1 MKNLIILIALAA
13 IWMSCGEQEAEEVK
27 VENTTPK
34 VIERDMK
41 GLKIAYYHSDSLKK
55 YFEYFKSEESIVTA
69 KQKSFQKEL
78 ERKSKDYEDFIS
90 RNNQKLQSGLLSE
103 NEQMKI
109 QQQAQM
115 MEAELMQYQQNQG
128 VKLEEE
134 TLKKLETI
142 SKKIETWGKKFCEE
156 NKIDILLIQGP
167 GGQINYINSA
177 MDVTKE
183 FTAYLNQHQKE
194 IEKDIK

>member
-1 MKNLIILIALAA
+1 MKNSFAIGFLFVLLA
-13 IWMSCGEQEAEEVK
+13 SCGDKEEDVK

-34 VIERDMK
+34 VVAHDMK

-55 YFEYFKSEESIVTA
+55 YFDYFKQEEAIVTS
-69 KQKSFQKEL
+69 KQQTFQKEI
-78 ERKSKDYEDFIS
+78 ERKTKDYESFIT
-90 RNNQKLQSGLLSE
+90 RNNQKLQGGLLSE
-103 NEQMKI
+103 NEQIKI
-109 QQQAQM
+109 QQQAQS
-115 MEAELMQYQQNQG
+115 MEAELMQYQQTQG
-128 VKLEEE
+128 AKLEEE
-134 TLKKLETI
+134 TIKKLETI

-167 GGQINYINSA
+167 GGQINFINPS

-194 IEKDIK
+194 IEKDTK